1 MISFALPPEL
11 WLHVADYLTRA
22 DFRSLIPVNRTFFD
36 LFTPS
41 LYSDI
46 IIAGTGRGQILKPK
60 ASRLLEMLEKT
71 SRLRG
76 YVRRCMIMNLRQ
88 NRKLT
93 SSEPTNPQV
102 LVFAET
108 VKEIFILVGKFPS
121 LELVTL
127 QRSDVPFEWIFYICS
142 QPNISLGIVI
152 SLCSVYGPVE
162 LPSDRSFNLTSLSI
176 LTSAIRDCMPAMIHM
191 IRLSSSLR
199 ELRLDTTWT
208 LQDLFKK
215 HVDNPGISLPKLE
228 ILKIYRINLD
238 HLEFFRSTPNLVEL
252 RFKMGIKPE
261 LGSSPIPVNLLPK
274 LRRFSGHTPSFK
286 AFITGRPVTDIET
299 ADTTGPSSMSSLGTD
314 DNIAFEDFSPN
325 FGSSVDILSLKWRN
339 CTRNQ
344 ALLQYVSE
352 QCPKIQHLDLT
363 PTVPYTKEELEKRLQ
378 TVKGLKMLRSL
389 RIMSLEHVPTVR
401 NLEWERRQCEALT
414 SEGSPQLLSVSFSSL
429 IDWNRKIDSKTWT
442 PSGDG
447 LPVSE
452 MFARSGTYGDHGYMT
467 NLPNLAELI
476 SLQDL

>member
-11 WLHVADYLTRA
+11 WLHVADYLTQA
-22 DFRSLIPVNRTFFD
+22 DFRSLVPVNRTFFD

-46 IIAGTGRGQILKPK
+46 IIDGTGYAFMSSTGYTSRDQVLKPK
-60 ASRLLEMLEKT
+60 ARRLLETLEKT

-76 YVRRCMIMNLRQ
+76 YVRRCMIKNVKQ
-88 NRKLT
+88 NKPPF
-93 SSEPTNPQV
+93 SPEPTNPQV

-108 VKEIFILVGKFPS
+108 VKEIFILVGRLPS

-127 QRSDVPFEWIFYICS
+127 ERFDIPFEWIFYICS
-142 QPNISLGIVI
+142 QPNISLGIAI
-152 SLCSVYGPVE
+152 SFCLVYGPVE

-176 LTSAIRDCMPAMIHM
+176 LASNIGDCMPAMIHM

-199 ELRLDTTWT
+199 ELRLDTSWT

-215 HVDNPGISLPKLE
+215 HVDSPGISLPKLE

-238 HLEFFRSTPNLVEL
+238 HLEFFRSTPNLVDL
-252 RFKMGIKPE
+252 RFKMWIKSE

-274 LRRFSGHTPSFK
+274 LRRFCGHTPLFK

-299 ADTTGPSSMSSLGTD
+299 ADTTGSFSRLFLGAD

-325 FGSSVDILSLKWRN
+325 FGSSVDILSLKWLN

-352 QCPKIQHLDLT
+352 QCPKIQHLDST
-363 PTVPYTKEELEKRLQ
+363 PTVPYTK
-378 TVKGLKMLRSL
+378 
-389 RIMSLEHVPTVR
+389 VR
-401 NLEWERRQCEALT
+401 KLFRFGCL
-414 SEGSPQLLSVSFSSL
+414 
-429 IDWNRKIDSKTWT
+429 
-442 PSGDG
+442 
-447 LPVSE
+447 
-452 MFARSGTYGDHGYMT
+452 
-467 NLPNLAELI
+467 
-476 SLQDL
+476 

>member
-1 MISFALPPEL
+1 MSSPEYTSRDQ
-11 WLHVADYLTRA
+11 V
-22 DFRSLIPVNRTFFD
+22 
-36 LFTPS
+36 
-41 LYSDI
+41 
-46 IIAGTGRGQILKPK
+46 LKPK
-60 ASRLLEMLEKT
+60 ARRLLETLEKT

-76 YVRRCMIMNLRQ
+76 YVRRY
-88 NRKLT
+88 
-93 SSEPTNPQV
+93 PQV
-102 LVFAET
+102 LLFAET
-108 VKEIFILVGKFPS
+108 VKEIFILVGRLPS

-127 QRSDVPFEWIFYICS
+127 HRLDIPFKWIFYICS

-152 SLCSVYGPVE
+152 SACSVYDLVE

-176 LTSAIRDCMPAMIHM
+176 STSNIRGCMPAMIQM
-191 IRLSSSLR
+191 TTLSSSLR
-199 ELRLDTTWT
+199 ELRLDTSHTWT

-215 HVDNPGISLPKLE
+215 HMDSPGISLPKLE
-228 ILKIYRINLD
+228 ILEIYAIDLD
-238 HLEFFRSTPNLVEL
+238 HLEFFRSTPNLVDL
-252 RFKMGIKPE
+252 RFKMGVRLE

-274 LRRFSGHTPSFK
+274 LRRFRGHTPSFK

-299 ADTTGPSSMSSLGTD
+299 ADTTGFSYMNNLGAD

-325 FGSSVDILSLKWRN
+325 FGSSVDILSLTWRN

-389 RIMSLEHVPTVR
+389 RITSLEHVPTVR
-401 NLEWERRQCEALT
+401 NLGWERRQCEALT
-414 SEGSPQLLSVSFSSL
+414 SEGSPHLVSISFSSL